1 MARKTGWVNACAAA
15 LLVAT
20 AARADEATVPAALQ
34 SKLLARAANYD
45 RNFSKRAPAQAHIFV
60 VLSSGAS
67 AAQFS
72 GQLRQA
78 LGEEP
83 TVGGVPHDE
92 EEVPFTS
99 SAALAAKVKADKPAV
114 LFLGWVSAGVAL
126 GFDLISGK
134 PRLLVNLK
142 QAQKQGVAFG
152 ADLLRLA
159 QVVDP

>member
-1 MARKTGWVNACAAA
+1 
-15 LLVAT
+15 
-20 AARADEATVPAALQ
+20 
-34 SKLLARAANYD
+34 
-45 RNFSKRAPAQAHIFV
+45 

-83 TVGGVPHDE
+83 TVGGVPHQE
-92 EEVPFTS
+92 EEVPFTT

-114 LFLGWVSAGVAL
+114 LFLGPGMSEADVKALLVALSGTEVLTVSANPAWVSAGVAL
-126 GFDLISGK
+126 GFDLVSGK